1 MKKYIVEFNNKEYEV
16 NIREEG
22 ETNKNVNT
30 KSTKNAETKTVEKTT
45 QEKET
50 VDKKETKE
58 AKVGNEQIDVEE
70 YSKVSAPMSG
80 KVLSIRVEEGEKV
93 NKEQVLMTL
102 EAMKMETEIVAQVS
116 GRLKQIVASEG
127 SKCKQGDILALIEAG
142 GN

>member
-1 MKKYIVEFNNKEYEV
+1 
-16 NIREEG
+16 
-22 ETNKNVNT
+22 
-30 KSTKNAETKTVEKTT
+30 
-45 QEKET
+45 
-50 VDKKETKE
+50 
-58 AKVGNEQIDVEE
+58 
-70 YSKVSAPMSG
+70 G

-127 SKCKQGDILALIEAG
+127 GKCKQGDILALIEAG